1 MSNKI
6 EQGVLFVED
15 KICNDDNFK
24 EIMPINNKDGEP
36 RIKFINREQMV
47 LRAVDIEKLVSEDH
61 AVRAIWEFV
70 GKLDLSRY
78 YEDIEA
84 IEGQA
89 GCSAFDP
96 RLKISL
102 WLYSYSKGISSAR
115 EISRLCEHDPAY
127 QWLTGMEVINYH
139 TLSDFRIKNKES
151 LDEIFV
157 QVLGIL
163 SAEGLITLERIML
176 DGTRVRACASG
187 DTFRRENRIREHLEA
202 AKEQVRI
209 MNEAQ
214 EEEITSRLVQARK
227 RAALEKQEK
236 LELALRELE
245 KIRKC
250 KSGAEEKR
258 EARVSETDP
267 EARIMKQGDGG
278 YAPSYNMQVCTDSVN
293 KVIVGVRISQSGDDH
308 SELVDSEEAIEK
320 NLGEAPDQLVVDGGF
335 ISRGN
340 IISMKRKG
348 VDLIGP
354 MKDIR
359 GIKISNLNQRGID
372 PEFYP
377 DKFHYD
383 VENNTYIC
391 PKGKVLRFKRK
402 WNRIGY
408 TEYGY
413 EASDGDCS
421 GCSFKGKCC
430 PKSKGRM
437 IIRTVNSYEVTEFIK
452 KMETKEAKVVY
463 SQRGSVAEF
472 PNAWIKD
479 KIGLRQFSLQGL
491 SKVCI
496 EALWVCLTYNIQQ
509 WIRLCWRAG
518 FA

>member
-6 EQGVLFVED
+6 EQGILFIEGG
-15 KICNDDNFK
+15 ICDGNNFR
-24 EIMPINNKDGEP
+24 EVIANNKDGEP
-36 RIKFINREQMV
+36 RVKFINREQMV
-47 LRAVDIEKLVSEDH
+47 LRAVDIEKLVPEDH
-61 AVRAIWEFV
+61 EVRAIWGFV
-70 GKLDLSRY
+70 DKLDLSRY

-163 SAEGLITLERIML
+163 SAEGLITLERVML
-176 DGTRVRACASG
+176 DGTRVKACASR
-187 DTFRRENRIREHLEA
+187 DTFRREDRIREHLEV
-202 AKEQVRI
+202 AKEQIRI
-209 MNEAQ
+209 MNETQ
-214 EEEITSRLVQARK
+214 EEEISSRVVQGRK
-227 RAALEKQEK
+227 RAVLEKQEK

-245 KIRKC
+245 KIRRC
-250 KSGAEEKR
+250 KSGADEKR

-267 EARIMKQGDGG
+267 EARIMKQSDGG
-278 YAPSYNMQVCTDSVN
+278 YAPSYNMQVCTDSTN
-293 KVIVGVRISQSGDDH
+293 KIIVGVRISQSGDDH
-308 SELVDSEEAIEK
+308 SELVDGEEMVEK

-335 ISRGN
+335 ISKKN
-340 IISMKRKG
+340 IISMKEKG
-348 VDLIGP
+348 VDLIGAV
-354 MKDIR
+354 KDIK
-359 GIKISNLNQRGID
+359 GIKASNLSQRGID
-372 PEFYP
+372 PEFHP
-377 DKFHYD
+377 DKFCYD
-383 VENNTYIC
+383 AESNTYTC
-391 PKGKVLRFKRK
+391 PKGNVLRFKRK
-402 WNRIGY
+402 WGHIGY

-413 EASDGDCS
+413 EASDVDCS
-421 GCSFKGKCC
+421 GCAFKEKCC

-437 IIRTVNSYEVTEFIK
+437 IVRNVNSQEVDEFIR
-452 KMETKEAKVVY
+452 KMESKESKAVY
-463 SQRGSVAEF
+463 SQRGVVAEF

-509 WIRLCWRAG
+509 WIRLCWRPG